1 MEKEEMDQSQNDK
14 SDEESPKQK
23 RYPERERKKPDY
35 FGDSVCSFEDDLT
48 NIDYCYRLLCNLS
61 QTYKD
66 AVTSPDAKEWI
77 NAMDEELMSLKDN
90 ATFTLTTLPLYLVGR
105 GKGGGVY
112 ALTQQLTVSKCHRTR
127 CAN

>member
-105 GKGGGVY
+105 GKGGGLCTY
-112 ALTQQLTVSKCHRTR
+112 TTVNCIKMSQNKMC
-127 CAN
+127 